1 MIRKVLIAGLMG
13 WLVLAAWGFIVNGIF
28 GLQAKIDL
36 NHLEAERQ
44 VYRVLQEH
52 VVEPGRYVVNPELT
66 EEQRFPEGE
75 PVFSV
80 LYGGVGHESAGNMM
94 LLKLATNFLA
104 VLIATWMLSM
114 TSDLVLT
121 SYPRKVMFFSAI
133 GLLFALF
140 ADVGSYGIGG
150 YPSGTAAMVAVS
162 HVAMWTA
169 VGLVVAWRLR
179 PQ

>member
-1 MIRKVLIAGLMG
+1 MTRKVLISGLMG
-13 WLVLAAWGFIVNGIF
+13 WLVLVAWGFIVNGVF

-44 VYRVLQEH
+44 VFKVLQEH
-52 VVEPGRYVVNPELT
+52 VVEPGRYVINPELT
-66 EEQRFPEGE
+66 TEQRFPEGE

-80 LYGGVGHESAGNMM
+80 LYGGVGHEAAGNML
-94 LLKLATNFLA
+94 LLKLATYFLA

-150 YPSGTAAMVAVS
+150 YPIGVAAMAAVS
-162 HVAMWTA
+162 HVVMWTA
-169 VGLVVAWRLR
+169 VGLVVAWRLK